1 MSDILIHT
9 EELSFGTA
17 FLREMRTIPQATGQA
32 GRHVFLLSRLELR
45 LRPLNIH
52 SVEPDQQLANLD
64 RTSKLDNR
72 CGISF
77 TLKLIC
83 G

>member
-1 MSDILIHT
+1 VSDIHFRT

-45 LRPLNIH
+45 LRRLNIQLI
-52 SVEPDQQLANLD
+52 EPD
-64 RTSKLDNR
+64 
-72 CGISF
+72 
-77 TLKLIC
+77 
-83 G
+83 

>member
-1 MSDILIHT
+1 VSDILIHT

-45 LRPLNIH
+45 LRRLNIQLI
-52 SVEPDQQLANLD
+52 EPD
-64 RTSKLDNR
+64 
-72 CGISF
+72 
-77 TLKLIC
+77 
-83 G
+83 